1 MALYENIF
9 IGTFLYML
17 GIEVGKKHDGGN
29 SSVNLFQQT
38 PADSTL
44 SDLISSVNGKFV
56 ILEFKRESNKDDSK
70 EKAKYQLLEQ
80 EFQDP
85 NNKKLLD
92 ISHKCHFMAIGI
104 ENQKDEQA
112 SIHFSSYYKYFSNQN
127 IYFVLIDFFKYFLG
141 DDAMNKENKMKNI
154 LRQVDFLNKEI
165 GVYGREFNLYIKLLN
180 KIYSSDRNSSS
191 GGLILAKNKDGELG
205 IFPTNDI
212 YALIQSI
219 DQKLDFEQESFFHK
233 KSETLSPKYQG
244 LKPGMH

>member
-17 GIEVGKKHDGGN
+17 GIEVGKKYDGGN

-44 SDLISSVNGKFV
+44 SDLISSVKGKFI

-70 EKAKYQLLEQ
+70 EKAKFQLLEQ
-80 EFQDP
+80 EFQDL

-92 ISHKCHFMAIGI
+92 ISHKCHFMAIGT

-127 IYFVLIDFFKYFLG
+127 IYFELTDFFKYYLG
-141 DDAMNKENKMKNI
+141 DDGINKGNDLKNI
-154 LRQVDFLNKEI
+154 VEQLDFRKNEI
-165 GVYGREFNLYIKLLN
+165 GVNGEKFTSYINFLKKVYL
-180 KIYSSDRNSSS
+180 SDRNSSS

-205 IFPTNDI
+205 IFPMDDI

-233 KSETLSPKYQG
+233 KSEILSPKYQG
-244 LKPGMH
+244 LKPGMN